1 MNCRYARVA
10 QPGRALGRRPSR
22 RAFKSRPWHKIM
34 PYEAENNNNNILIQ
48 VIPLFFR
55 FSMNKGKTKKSKT
68 KKSSAKSTKAKTKRV
83 SKNKKSKNSELFE
96 DTGVIVVDDDLTV
109 DKEKELEERRA
120 FLEEAR
126 SQDSSE

>member
-1 MNCRYARVA
+1 
-10 QPGRALGRRPSR
+10 
-22 RAFKSRPWHKIM
+22 M
-34 PYEAENNNNNILIQ
+34 PYDAENNNNNILIQ

-68 KKSSAKSTKAKTKRV
+68 KKSSAKSTKAKTKRI
-83 SKNKKSKNSELFE
+83 SKSKKSKNSEFE
-96 DTGVIVVDDDLTV
+96 DTGVVVVDDDLMV

-126 SQDSSE
+126 SQDSSD